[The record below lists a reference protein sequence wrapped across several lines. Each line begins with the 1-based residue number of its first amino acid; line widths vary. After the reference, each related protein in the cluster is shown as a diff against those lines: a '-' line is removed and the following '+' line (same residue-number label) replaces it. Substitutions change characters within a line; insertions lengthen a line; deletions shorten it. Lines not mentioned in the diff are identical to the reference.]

1 MKDTHIFIQARI
13 RSSRLPGKI
22 LFNFFNETVIERIIR
37 ASKQVLDKKYV
48 HVLTGNKSK
57 SDILFNI
64 CKKHRIN
71 FFSGNEKNVLKRFC
85 DNIKKHKITN
95 ANIIRITSD
104 NYLVQPRIINK
115 ELEFYKK
122 NNLQYLHIMP
132 LSHFG
137 AEIVSSDILMN
148 SYKGNPS
155 EKSKEHVT
163 WDIRKSLKIRK
174 YCLNSNFGGINH
186 KKRITLDTVFDLE
199 YLKKIEMKYPNL
211 KKINCINDIKKLITT
226 LYK

>member
-122 NNLQYLHIMP
+122 NNLQYLHIRP

-137 AEIVSSDILMN
+137 AEIVSSDILMS

-163 WDIRKSLKIRK
+163 WDIRKRLKIRK
-174 YCLNSNFGGINH
+174 FCLNSNFCGINH

-211 KKINCINDIKKLITT
+211 KKINCTNDIKKLTTT